1 MGKSSQNSSQKQSSQ
16 KQFKLKQFIIY
27 SYNLSSLSS
36 IQKQSFSHALHG
48 TGGRD
53 SFLKTVQGLRLG
65 KNTVAVPASQKNNFE
80 KFLNAWHADF
90 KTLTVYIAKKDLQ
103 SFEKV

>member
-1 MGKSSQNSSQKQSSQ
+1 M
-16 KQFKLKQFIIY
+16 LKQFIIY

-80 KFLNAWHADF
+80 K
-90 KTLTVYIAKKDLQ
+90 LTIKKFVLKLKF
-103 SFEKV
+103 SKN